1 MKKTTGDRIREI
13 LDQRGMQAKDLAFGI
28 GISEQAL
35 SNYILNK
42 RNITSEMVVKI
53 ADFLNVTT
61 DSLLRD
67 ADTSNELDEI
77 AYMFNQLDDDE
88 KQAIL
93 LTLRKFTNKR

>member
-67 ADTSNELDEI
+67 VDTSNELEEI

>member
-61 DSLLRD
+61 DSLLRG
-67 ADTSNELDEI
+67 ADTSNELEEI